1 MESKKNIGKERRDKM
16 GSDEK
21 QFSGLNMFPF
31 NDLDRG
37 PALFEN
43 SLVATFL
50 SKTDGTI
57 LKANQAACKLF
68 GYSETELI
76 QIGRTGI
83 IDHDDDN
90 IKEALRKRSSS
101 GFCKS
106 VLTGIKKTGLRF
118 PLECTST
125 IFHEINGEE
134 LAYTMINDI
143 SDKKTNT
150 PEVEINNERFELIA
164 RAANDALW
172 EHNLVTNE
180 LWANSIHQQLYG
192 LTLADAVPDND
203 EWISRLHPSE
213 RNSVVNGFQESLDSD
228 SNIWFAEYR
237 FKSTDRGWLN
247 IYSRAYIERNEEGK
261 VIRLV
266 GSMMDITKQKREESQ
281 LKLLES
287 VITNTKDAVMIT
299 EAEPFDAPGP
309 GIVFV
314 NKAFTTMTGYTAE
327 EVIGK
332 TPRILQGPKTD
343 KAELKKLGE
352 ALRRWESCEITVV
365 NYRKN
370 GEEFW
375 MNMSISPVADANGW
389 FTHWISI
396 ERDVTERVLSE
407 IKLKELNKHLQKQ
420 ALQLKA
426 SNEELEQFAYV
437 ASHDL
442 QEPLRMV
449 TGFLSQLER
458 KYNPLIDENGKKYIY
473 YAVDGAKR
481 MQQIILDLLEYSRV
495 GRAGDKLEKID
506 LNEMIREVEVLLKK
520 KIQEKSATIEV
531 AELPV
536 IYAAKSPIRQ
546 VFQNLIGN
554 ALKYSKA
561 DVAVKI
567 NIAVTEFNDQWQ
579 FSISDNGIGISPEY
593 FHKIFVIFQ
602 RLHNR
607 DAYSGSGIGLAVT
620 KKVIEKMGGTIW
632 VESELDKG
640 SCFYFT
646 IGKSPDYI
654 K

>member
-1 MESKKNIGKERRDKM
+1 MEDKKITVKEPKDKM
-16 GSDEK
+16 GFEDNNFPGLDMLSYSKLDE
-21 QFSGLNMFPF
+21 
-31 NDLDRG
+31 G

-43 SLVATFL
+43 SLVASFL
-50 SKTDGTI
+50 TKTDGTI
-57 LKANQAACKLF
+57 IKANKAACKLF
-68 GYSETELI
+68 GYSEPELI
-76 QIGRTGI
+76 QIGRKGI
-83 IDHDDDN
+83 IDHSDGN
-90 IKEALRKRSSS
+90 IKEALKVRTTI
-101 GFCKS
+101 GFSKGE
-106 VLTGIKKTGLRF
+106 LTGIHKTGLQF
-118 PLECTST
+118 PVEYTSA
-125 IFHEINGEE
+125 IFQKINGNEFT
-134 LAYTMINDI
+134 YTIMIDI
-143 SDKKTNT
+143 SDRKINT
-150 PEVEINNERFELIA
+150 AEILKHNERFELIG
-164 RAANDALW
+164 RAANDAMW

-180 LWANSIHQQLYG
+180 LWANLIHQQLYG

-203 EWISRLHPSE
+203 EWVSRLHPSE
-213 RNSVVNGFQESLDSD
+213 RDSVVEGFQESLDSA

-247 IYSRAYIERNEEGK
+247 IYSRAYIERNEEGQ
-261 VIRLV
+261 VTRLI
-266 GSMMDITKQKREESQ
+266 GSMMDITKQKREEGQ

-309 GIVFV
+309 GIIFV
-314 NKAFTTMTGYTAE
+314 NKAFTSMTGYTAE

-420 ALQLKA
+420 AQQLKA

-449 TGFLSQLER
+449 TGFLSQLEK
-458 KYNPLIDENGKKYIY
+458 KYNNLIDENGRKYIY

-495 GRAGDKLEKID
+495 GQAGDKLEKID
-506 LNEMIREVEVLLKK
+506 LNEMIREVEALLKK

-567 NIAVTEFNDQWQ
+567 NIAVTELNDHWQ

-640 SCFYFT
+640 SSFYFT